1 MPVRRW
7 KVRYRAH
14 NGLPR
19 PAIVLVPSQYG
30 PAHRPA
36 PLPLVISPHGRG
48 VRAQGNAGLWGD
60 LPARGN
66 FVVLCP
72 GGMGRRIPLDSWGYR
87 GQIDDLARG
96 PDIAVETLPWLRLDR
111 DRVYGLGGS
120 MGGQEILLLL
130 GQHPHLMAGVA
141 AFDSVANFYR
151 RYREFAELPNG
162 RLVQATA
169 RFEVGGTP
177 KTNPEGYV
185 LRSPTHWTRQ
195 IAASGVPLQMW
206 WSTEDKVVT
215 DQKHQSGALFDEI
228 KRLRTR
234 GRLDSV
240 VGTWAHSHEMRFDTQ
255 LPQALVWLGLLPQT

>member
-1 MPVRRW
+1 MAVRRW
-7 KVRYRAH
+7 NVRYRAH

-19 PAIVLVPSQYG
+19 PAIVLVPAQYS
-30 PAHRPA
+30 PRHRPA

-48 VRAQGNAGLWGD
+48 VKPKANANLWGD
-60 LPARGN
+60 LPAQGN
-66 FVVLCP
+66 FAVICP

-87 GQIDDLARG
+87 KQIADLARM
-96 PDIAVETLPWLRLDR
+96 PDIAEETLPWLRIDR

-151 RYREFAELPNG
+151 RYRELAELPNG
-162 RLVQATA
+162 RVVQATA
-169 RFEVGGTP
+169 RVEVGGTP

-195 IAASGVPLQMW
+195 IAESGVPLQMW
-206 WSTEDKVVT
+206 WSTADRVVT
-215 DQKHQSGALFDEI
+215 DQKHQSGTLFAEI
-228 KRLRTR
+228 KRLRKH

-240 VGTWAHSHEMRFDTQ
+240 VGTWAHSHEMRFDTE
-255 LPQALVWLGLLPQT
+255 LPHALEWLGLLPAT

>member
-7 KVRYRAH
+7 NVRYRAH
-14 NGLPR
+14 NRLPR

-30 PAHRPA
+30 PAHRPP

-66 FVVLCP
+66 FAVLCP

-87 GQIDDLARG
+87 GQIDDLARV
-96 PDIAVETLPWLRLDR
+96 PDIAVETLPWLRVNR
-111 DRVYGLGGS
+111 ERIYGVGGS

-162 RLVQATA
+162 RVVQATA

-177 KTNPEGYV
+177 QTNPEGYV

-215 DQKHQSGALFDEI
+215 DQKHQSGALFNEI
-228 KRLRTR
+228 KRLRKH

-255 LPQALVWLGLLPQT
+255 LPQALVWLGLLPET